1 MKNLEFN
8 ELSLDKKGCNFKK
21 NMDNQIINSFS
32 KDNIT
37 SMLNKQRN
45 NSFKWFIKFL
55 KTLKINAN
63 FKLIKNFL
71 ILKLN

>member
-45 NSFKWFIKFL
+45 NLFKW
-55 KTLKINAN
+55 
-63 FKLIKNFL
+63 
-71 ILKLN
+71 